1 MAKPKFD
8 YNSNEFYDEI
18 FALAFRGLTD
28 AEIADALSEKFG
40 QTLASEVFSRMK
52 NGCYEGWSNKENK
65 IRSEKI
71 SQVLSRA
78 RRKINV
84 LIRGAFLSA
93 ALGGK
98 KVKSKSVVSRKLK
111 RPDGTLMDMEDV
123 QTTETETEL
132 PPNLQAITTWLNH
145 HDEDWRKTTQEEEDN
160 EEGSIDI
167 TNWIKDNSK

>member
-18 FALAFRGLTD
+18 FALALRGLTD
-28 AEIADALSEKFG
+28 AEIADALSDKFG

-52 NGCYEGWSNKENK
+52 NGSYEGWSNKENK

-71 SQVLSRA
+71 SQALSRA

-84 LIRGAFLSA
+84 LIRGAFLTA

-98 KVKSKSVVSRKLK
+98 KVKSKSIVSRKI
-111 RPDGTLMDMEDV
+111 RRADGTLTDMEDI
-123 QTTETETEL
+123 QTTETESEL
-132 PPNLQAITTWLNH
+132 PPNLQAITTWLNN
-145 HDEDWRKTTQEEEDN
+145 HDPDWKKASQGEEDD
-160 EEGSIDI
+160 EGSIDI